1 LRSQT
6 ALLGNAHTKFYMV
19 AWPHLSDMR
28 TSHAILLRLY
38 HDPSYDFGKV
48 GVDYID
54 RGAPGDR
61 STVYGDKIMQ
71 LDSGGMDIRS
81 GFEAKHIPFHRVL
94 KISYDGIPVWD
105 RFDLPP
111 KDKEDGYEDV

>member
-1 LRSQT
+1 MSIWWQDY
-6 ALLGNAHTKFYMV
+6 NFSY
-19 AWPHLSDMR
+19 MR
-28 TSHAILLRLY
+28 TSHSLLLRLY
-38 HDPSYDFGKV
+38 HDPNYEFIKV
-48 GVDYID
+48 SVDYID

-71 LDSGGMDIRS
+71 LDSRGMEIRS

-94 KISYDGIPVWD
+94 KISYDEIPLWD

-111 KDKEDGYEDV
+111 KEESGADDI